1 MCEASVYI
9 EREGSEEL
17 VLESVD
23 VLEEEGDEVRM
34 VSIFGEEKRLKARVK
49 RLALVNHRI
58 VLEPVEP
65 AG

>member
-9 EREGSEEL
+9 QKGGAEEL

-23 VLEEEGDEVRM
+23 ELEEEGDEVRL

-58 VLEPVEP
+58 LLEPT
-65 AG
+65 A

>member
-9 EREGSEEL
+9 RKAGAEEL

-23 VLEEEGDEVRM
+23 VLEEQGDEVRM

-58 VLEPVEP
+58 VLEPT
-65 AG
+65 G